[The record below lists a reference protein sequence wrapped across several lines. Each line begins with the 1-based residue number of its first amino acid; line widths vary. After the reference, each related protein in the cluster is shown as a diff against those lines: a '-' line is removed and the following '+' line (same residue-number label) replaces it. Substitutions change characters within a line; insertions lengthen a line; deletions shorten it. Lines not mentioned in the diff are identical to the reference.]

1 MIVVGMARAGGTR
14 WRALF
19 LGWAVAVFVGFVVS
33 PVVRLLYAA
42 IPEPSVERG
51 ELTATLVVVSLV
63 AGFLSY
69 LIGGYVAARAA
80 GRSGGK
86 HGALTAVVGLIV
98 GLALAGVLA
107 LFGVV
112 FAEGVSLPPVGFGIA
127 GAALLAGLVLFL
139 TNLFGGFVGGKLG
152 EPSSAGATKS

>member
-1 MIVVGMARAGGTR
+1 MVDSARAGGTR
-14 WRALF
+14 WGAVF

-33 PVVRLLYAA
+33 PFVRLLYASFSGPP
-42 IPEPSVERG
+42 IERG
-51 ELTATLVVVSLV
+51 DLTATLVVVSLL

-69 LIGGYVAARAA
+69 LVGGYVAARAA

-86 HGALTAVVGLIV
+86 HGALTAVVGLVV
-98 GLALAGVLA
+98 GLALAVVLG

-112 FAEGVSLPPVGFGIA
+112 FAEGVSLPPVGFGLA

-139 TNLFGGFVGGKLG
+139 ANLFGAFVGGKLG
-152 EPSSAGATKS
+152 EPLSTGATKR